1 MMGRVVNKKN
11 CRKLGKEYVDKD
23 WLMVSF
29 STSKMH
35 RHQENIS
42 STI

>member
-11 CRKLGKEYVDKD
+11 WRNLGKKYVDKD

-35 RHQENIS
+35 RRQGNIS
-42 STI
+42 